1 MTGRICCLLLMLFLL
16 AGPVCA
22 LADPAVDPQDASLYP
37 GGWAEAYTGILKG
50 RAGSI
55 RAYQEYVTGITSMP
69 VCRPVGFQDL
79 TGDGLPELLFLDLFH
94 ETEYG
99 FDVGRLWI
107 YSPGPAG
114 VRCVLTLQPEI
125 DDLLYS
131 SLYLAEGGLLTVHLS
146 DTERSW
152 ILRLRPDGSGVYAA
166 ETILMAQE
174 DFSGEGPDEYFRNGK
189 KISAKQFQSLK
200 EQVRADEG
208 TLIGSLQVEEGGSG
222 LAWTLE
228 EALSALSSGDLPASG
243 ASPSRL
249 PASSGDSLPALSFSR
264 GTFTSGQKFAVYSAP
279 SAKSWRGA
287 KGKAAITSGSE
298 ILVAGTDGGWILIL
312 YELDSGVT
320 RVGYINPKNIR
331 GEYTA
336 GEPLLF
342 SGERRTLKEKTE
354 ITDDPL
360 RRKTAMGKLKKGTS
374 VLCLAEY
381 QGMIYV
387 ETKLGGKTARG
398 FIPSSALEPD

>member
-1 MTGRICCLLLMLFLL
+1 MSETNLKWYVLRTITGHEKKVKQHIETEVAARN
-16 AGPVCA
+16 
-22 LADPAVDPQDASLYP
+22 
-37 GGWAEAYTGILKG
+37 
-50 RAGSI
+50 
-55 RAYQEYVTGITSMP
+55 
-69 VCRPVGFQDL
+69 FQD
-79 TGDGLPELLFLDLFH
+79 
-94 ETEYG
+94 Y
-99 FDVGRLWI
+99 V
-107 YSPGPAG
+107 SQ
-114 VRCVLTLQPEI
+114 VLIPIEK
-125 DDLLYS
+125 
-131 SLYLAEGGLLTVHLS
+131 
-146 DTERSW
+146 
-152 ILRLRPDGSGVYAA
+152 VY
-166 ETILMAQE
+166 QV
-174 DFSGEGPDEYFRNGK
+174 RNGK

-264 GTFTSGQKFAVYSAP
+264 GTFTPGQKFAVYSAP

-287 KGKAAITSGSE
+287 KGKASITSGSE

>member
-1 MTGRICCLLLMLFLL
+1 MAGRICCLLLMLFLL
-16 AGPVCA
+16 AGLVCA
-22 LADPAVDPQDASLYP
+22 LADPAVASQDASLYP
-37 GGWAEAYTGILKG
+37 GVWAEAYAGILEG

-55 RAYQEYVTGITSMP
+55 RAYQEYVTGITSIP
-69 VCRPVGFQDL
+69 VCRPVGLQDL
-79 TGDGLPELLFLDLFH
+79 TGDGVPELLFLDLFH

-99 FDVGRLWI
+99 FDVGRFWI

-131 SLYLAEGGLLTVHLS
+131 SLYLAEDGLLTVHLS

-152 ILRLRPDGSGVYAA
+152 VLRLRRDGSGVYAA
-166 ETILMAQE
+166 ETTLMAQE

-200 EQVRADEG
+200 EQVLADEG
-208 TLIGSLQVEEGGSG
+208 ILIGSLQVEEGGSG

-228 EALSALSSGDLPASG
+228 EALDLLSSGNLPAS
-243 ASPSRL
+243 PD
-249 PASSGDSLPALSFSR
+249 DSLPALSFSR
-264 GTFTSGQKFAVYSAP
+264 GTFTPGQKFAVYSAP

-320 RVGYINPKNIR
+320 RVGYINPETIH

-336 GEPLLF
+336 GEPLRF

-360 RRKTAMGKLKKGTS
+360 RRKTTMGKLKKGTS

-387 ETKLGGKTARG
+387 ETKLGGKNARG